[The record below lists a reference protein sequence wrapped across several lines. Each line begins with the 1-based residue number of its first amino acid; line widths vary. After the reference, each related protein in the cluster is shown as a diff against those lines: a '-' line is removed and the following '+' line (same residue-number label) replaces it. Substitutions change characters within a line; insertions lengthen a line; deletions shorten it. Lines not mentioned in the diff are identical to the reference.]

1 MELKLVREILTDE
14 STIGSLYVNGV
25 FECYTLEDRVRP
37 VKVKGFTAIFPG
49 HHEVV
54 ITFSERFRKPLPLL
68 LNVPLFDGVR
78 IHPGNTAK
86 DTEGCVL
93 VGTGKQ
99 ANMITGSQLAFQKL
113 FAKLL
118 DAAQKEK
125 IFIEIVAAGSVAP
138 VAAAPAATEPVATPS
153 TVTASAETPAATPSS
168 PEPLGVSA

>member
-1 MELKLVREILTDE
+1 MELKLVREILTNE
-14 STIGSLYVNGV
+14 STIGSLYVDGV

-54 ITFSERFRKPLPLL
+54 ITFSERFKKPLPLL
-68 LNVPLFDGVR
+68 LNVPQFDGVR

-93 VGTGKQ
+93 VGVGRQ
-99 ANMITGSQLAFQKL
+99 DNMITGSQVAFQRL

-118 DAAQKEK
+118 DAAPKEK
-125 IFIEIVAAGSVAP
+125 IFIEIG
-138 VAAAPAATEPVATPS
+138 AAAPAPS
-153 TVTASAETPAATPSS
+153 ALPAVSE
-168 PEPLGVSA
+168 PEPAPADVSDRLTLPETAR

>member
-14 STIGSLYVNGV
+14 STVGSLYVDGV

-125 IFIEIVAAGSVAP
+125 IFIEIVAAGS
-138 VAAAPAATEPVATPS
+138 AAPVATPS
-153 TVTASAETPAATPSS
+153 TVTASAETPPPATPAS
-168 PEPLGVSA
+168 PEPLGVPA

>member
-14 STIGSLYVNGV
+14 STIGSLYVDGV

-68 LNVPLFDGVR
+68 LNVPQFDGVR

-93 VGTGKQ
+93 VGTGRQ
-99 ANMITGSQLAFQKL
+99 ANMITGSQIAFQRL
-113 FAKLL
+113 FAKLQE
-118 DAAQKEK
+118 AAQKEK
-125 IFIEIVAAGSVAP
+125 IFIEIG
-138 VAAAPAATEPVATPS
+138 AAAPAPS
-153 TVTASAETPAATPSS
+153 AETASAETPFAAPTS
-168 PEPLGVSA
+168 PEPSGVPA

>member
-14 STIGSLYVNGV
+14 STVGSLYVDGV

-125 IFIEIVAAGSVAP
+125 IFIEIVAAGS
-138 VAAAPAATEPVATPS
+138 AAPVATPS
-153 TVTASAETPAATPSS
+153 TVTASAETPPPATPTS
-168 PEPLGVSA
+168 PEPLGVPA